1 MIDSQFHQWFD
12 DRFAF
17 FMNRSTTTIQAP
29 RLTSLH
35 PWSCLSS
42 MQGPTFAF
50 HLHFC
55 DVSPPFRS
63 TNLHLTSIRAP
74 SQMHASF
81 KMCASPQPR
90 SPKLHLSCILASYTT
105 FKVSRCSSH
114 LHSDHI
120 SAQFK
125 SYDSLL
131 NSIKVM
137 SQLIPG
143 LVDRISAHSRPKLNA
158 FQVSGFVSHLHPG
171 PVPPAFK
178 SQDSCVTSNRAPSK
192 FHLGKNIHI
201 SPPPM
206 SRPSRSRYSHLT
218 TIQVTPHLD
227 PVHDNRILD
236 VVPLQLIQVSSWLS
250 RLNPCPISPSAKSQD
265 LHLNSSQ
272 TPRYIS
278 HLHLDSISTKFR
290 SLHLCFTSI
299 LVMTYL
305 QPGPQNCISALLK
318 PHPQKLH
325 LRSSQPTHQT
335 HISFKMCVSTPR
347 RSYLTWIK
355 ISVYCVII
363 WPSSRCNVE
372 VQNHL

>member
-1 MIDSQFHQWFD
+1 M
-12 DRFAF
+12 
-17 FMNRSTTTIQAP
+17 
-29 RLTSLH
+29 
-35 PWSCLSS
+35 
-42 MQGPTFAF
+42 
-50 HLHFC
+50 
-55 DVSPPFRS
+55 
-63 TNLHLTSIRAP
+63 
-74 SQMHASF
+74 
-81 KMCASPQPR
+81 
-90 SPKLHLSCILASYTT
+90 
-105 FKVSRCSSH
+105 SH
-114 LHSDHI
+114 LHSGPQICI
-120 SAQFK
+120 SPRSEHHLKCMRLTSTQVPKIAPQLHSGIIYNLPSFK
-125 SYDSLL
+125 MFISPPLRSHLCPIQVIDSLL
-131 NSIKVM
+131 NSIKVT

-143 LVDRISAHSRPKLNA
+143 LVDRISAHSRPNLNA

-305 QPGPQNCISALLK
+305 QPGPQNCILALSK

-325 LRSSQPTHQT
+325 LRSSQPTNQT

>member
-1 MIDSQFHQWFD
+1 MVVSQLN
-12 DRFAF
+12 A
-17 FMNRSTTTIQAP
+17 
-29 RLTSLH
+29 
-35 PWSCLSS
+35 
-42 MQGPTFAF
+42 GPY
-50 HLHFC
+50 FC
-55 DVSPPFRS
+55 VSPPF
-63 TNLHLTSIRAP
+63 LWCLTSIQVHKFASHLDPSTISNACKFQDVRLTSTQVPKIAP
-74 SQMHASF
+74 Q
-81 KMCASPQPR
+81 
-90 SPKLHLSCILASYTT
+90 LHSGIIYNLQSL
-105 FKVSRCSSH
+105 RCSSH

-120 SAQFK
+120 SAQSK

-131 NSIKVM
+131 NSIKVT

-143 LVDRISAHSRPKLNA
+143 LVDRISAHSRPNLNA

-305 QPGPQNCISALLK
+305 QPGPQNCISVLLK